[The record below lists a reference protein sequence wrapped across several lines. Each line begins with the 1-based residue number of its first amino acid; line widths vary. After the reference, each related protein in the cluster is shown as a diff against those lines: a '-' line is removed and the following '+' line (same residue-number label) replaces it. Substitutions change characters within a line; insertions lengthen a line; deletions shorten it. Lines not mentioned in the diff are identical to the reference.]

1 MTVFRV
7 HKTDN
12 FTVMSNYHLRDKDL
26 TLKAKGLLSV
36 ILSLPDDWKYSMAGL
51 AAICKEGVT
60 AVKSAL
66 DELCEAGY
74 VVMTKLYP
82 GQTES
87 GRIEYVYDIHEKP
100 QVKQDIGNLGVESL
114 PVENLTQSSIE
125 ELNTKNK
132 SKSENLS
139 KKNQYPRTI
148 ECECG
153 GEMVRTACSQTGTGR
168 PYYRCASCGNE
179 EVYRG

>member
-12 FTVMSNYHLRDKDL
+12 YTVMSNYHLRDKNL

-51 AAICKEGVT
+51 AAICKEGIT

-66 DELCEAGY
+66 DELCESGY

-82 GQTES
+82 DQTES

-100 QVKQDIGNLGVESL
+100 QVKQDIGNLGVESQ
-114 PVENLTQSSIE
+114 PIENQAQLSIK
-125 ELNTKNK
+125 ELNTKNN
-132 SKSENLS
+132 SNSEEIN
-139 KKNQYPRTI
+139 KKEYPRI
-148 ECECG
+148 LRCECG
-153 GEMVRTACSQTGTGR
+153 GDMVKTACSQTGTGR
-168 PYYRCASCGNE
+168 PYYRCVACGKE